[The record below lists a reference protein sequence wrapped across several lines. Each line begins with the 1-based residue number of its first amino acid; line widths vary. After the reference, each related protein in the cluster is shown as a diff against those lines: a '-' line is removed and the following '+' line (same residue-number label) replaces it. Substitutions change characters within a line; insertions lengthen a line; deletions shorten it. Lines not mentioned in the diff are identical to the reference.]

1 MKYTTKTKY
10 INNKE
15 YIYDPTRKKYL
26 INSPE
31 EWIRQNFI
39 EYLHNK
45 KGFPI
50 SLMSTEKLTK
60 INSLKNR
67 SDIVCFNRQGKPI
80 LLVECKSEK
89 TTDKELDVNEKLCEC
104 GDGIYESRKSVL
116 TQLSIDAKKSRSPQ
130 ASTIKTSSKLS
141 DEEEFKKAFS
151 GLVQSLGAR

>member
-1 MKYTTKTKY
+1 LKYTTKTKY

-15 YIYDPTRKKYL
+15 YIYDPIRKKYL

-50 SLMSTEKLTK
+50 SLMATEKLTK

-89 TTDKELDVNEKLCEC
+89 IILDSNVFEQAQN
-104 GDGIYESRKSVL
+104 YNSVL
-116 TQLSIDAKKSRSPQ
+116 KTKYILITNGKKTLCFYVNNNQAKCLKKVPNYHEIKDLID
-130 ASTIKTSSKLS
+130 
-141 DEEEFKKAFS
+141 
-151 GLVQSLGAR
+151 

>member
-1 MKYTTKTKY
+1 MCSSDL
-10 INNKE
+10 
-15 YIYDPTRKKYL
+15 YIYDPIRKKYL

-50 SLMSTEKLTK
+50 SLMATEKLTK

-67 SDIVCFNRQGKPI
+67 SDIVCFNRHGKPI

-89 TTDKELDVNEKLCEC
+89 IILDSNVFEQAQN
-104 GDGIYESRKSVL
+104 YNSVL
-116 TQLSIDAKKSRSPQ
+116 KTKYILITNGKKTLCFYVNNNQAKCLKKIPNYHEIKDLID
-130 ASTIKTSSKLS
+130 
-141 DEEEFKKAFS
+141 
-151 GLVQSLGAR
+151 

>member
-15 YIYDPTRKKYL
+15 YIYDPIRKKYL

-50 SLMSTEKLTK
+50 SLMATEKLTK

-89 TTDKELDVNEKLCEC
+89 IILDSNVFEQAQNYNSVLKTKYILITNGRKTLCFYINNNQAKCLKKVPNYNEIKELND
-104 GDGIYESRKSVL
+104 
-116 TQLSIDAKKSRSPQ
+116 
-130 ASTIKTSSKLS
+130 
-141 DEEEFKKAFS
+141 
-151 GLVQSLGAR
+151 

>member
-50 SLMSTEKLTK
+50 SLMATEKLTI
-60 INSLKNR
+60 INNQKNR

-89 TTDKELDVNEKLCEC
+89 IILDSTVFEQAQN
-104 GDGIYESRKSVL
+104 YNSVL
-116 TQLSIDAKKSRSPQ
+116 KTKYILITNGKKTICFYINNNQAKC
-130 ASTIKTSSKLS
+130 L
-141 DEEEFKKAFS
+141 KKIPNYHEIED
-151 GLVQSLGAR
+151 LND